1 MLVTEN
7 LNGHAAGNGRYSQ
20 GDTYGPAVASSTR
33 SQLGGVVEIAAEH
46 KLLARLPKSALLI
59 SNRTKT
65 GLPSA

>member
-33 SQLGGVVEIAAEH
+33 RSLSENWEGLRAWGVRGVRKARGGE
-46 KLLARLPKSALLI
+46 
-59 SNRTKT
+59 
-65 GLPSA
+65 